1 MNETGGVPF
10 RRAAAALDRRDGVGP
25 ARAPD
30 VRMDGASGGP
40 GGDSG
45 GRPDAV
51 EALAWEALGTVI
63 DPEIGLDIVTL
74 GMVYDLTLA
83 GEVARVTYTLT
94 TPGCTME
101 QHITNGI
108 VHALR
113 AVPGIAVVEPVLTWE
128 PHWHPGMIRE
138 GAW

>member
-1 MNETGGVPF
+1 MTDSVERPLIDRVYD
-10 RRAAAALDRRDGVGP
+10 ALRH
-25 ARAPD
+25 
-30 VRMDGASGGP
+30 
-40 GGDSG
+40 
-45 GRPDAV
+45 
-51 EALAWEALGTVI
+51 VI

-94 TPGCTME
+94 TPGCPME